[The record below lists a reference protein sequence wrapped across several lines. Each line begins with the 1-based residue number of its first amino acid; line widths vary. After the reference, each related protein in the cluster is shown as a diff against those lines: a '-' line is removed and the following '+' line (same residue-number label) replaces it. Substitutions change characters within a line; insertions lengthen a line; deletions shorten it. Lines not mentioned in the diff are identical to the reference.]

1 MALFTTDYSNLESND
16 FSPLPEGEYE
26 VVIKSATERAT
37 KNGKEETQLQL
48 VVETI

>member
-26 VVIKSATERAT
+26 VIIKSATERASDFCRWM
-37 KNGKEETQLQL
+37 ETHNRWS
-48 VVETI
+48 I

>member
-37 KNGKEETQLQL
+37 KKWQRRN
-48 VVETI
+48 TITISR

>member
-1 MALFTTDYSNLESND
+1 MTLFTTDYSNLESND

-37 KNGKEETQLQL
+37 KMEKKKHNYNLL
-48 VVETI
+48 

>member
-26 VVIKSATERAT
+26 VVIKKCNRTCNKKME
-37 KNGKEETQLQL
+37 KKKHNYNLL
-48 VVETI
+48 